1 MIKSK
6 LRLLKYKIIWLIIM
20 EQTIKELKLYDA
32 DDFLETLQLLEEND
46 REITLENI
54 LDTIE
59 DITAEKSLFNP
70 SLL

>member
-32 DDFLETLQLLEEND
+32 DDFLKTLELLEEND

-59 DITAEKSLFNP
+59 DIAPESLQFTP
-70 SLL
+70 SML

>member
-32 DDFLETLQLLEEND
+32 DDFLKTLEILEEND